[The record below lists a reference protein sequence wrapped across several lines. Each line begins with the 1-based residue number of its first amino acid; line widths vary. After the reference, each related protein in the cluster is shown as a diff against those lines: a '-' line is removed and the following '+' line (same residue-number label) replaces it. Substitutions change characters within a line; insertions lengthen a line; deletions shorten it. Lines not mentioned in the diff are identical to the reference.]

1 MTDSQEIFDRLS
13 APFMPEEIDWRVGS
27 TNGDKTKGMALAYMD
42 ARAVMDRLDNS
53 CGPQN
58 WQCQYTQAGSIMICA
73 IGIKFGDDWVW
84 KQDGAGATD
93 FEGEKGAMSD
103 AFKRAAV
110 RWGVGRYL
118 YDIKAP
124 WVAVQ
129 QFGKSFK
136 IAEDA
141 RKNLDD
147 VYEEAIK
154 RMGWGSPTEVAA
166 YKLLNAFTLDT
177 LTQPSDVEGYR
188 AKYGGMISQ
197 LRVKMR
203 QHHNNQ
209 LDRIGGPQQ
218 QAAE

>member
-1 MTDSQEIFDRLS
+1 MTDAQTIFDELS
-13 APFMPEEIDWRVGS
+13 APFPADYIDWRIGS
-27 TNGDKTKGMALAYMD
+27 TNKEKTKGLPLCYID
-42 ARAVMDRLDNS
+42 ARAAMDRLDTIV
-53 CGPQN
+53 GPAN
-58 WQCQYTQAGSIMICA
+58 WQCQYTQAGTIMICA
-73 IGIKFGDDWVW
+73 IGIKFGSEWVW

-124 WVAVQ
+124 WVEIEGQRIPPA
-129 QFGKSFK
+129 
-136 IAEDA
+136 A
-141 RKNLDD
+141 RKNLDE
-147 VYEEAIK
+147 VYEQAIQ
-154 RMGWGSPTEVAA
+154 RMGWGTPSDVAA
-166 YKLLNAFTLDT
+166 YKLLNAYVLDT
-177 LTQPSDVEGYR
+177 ITQPSDAERYR
-188 AKYGGMISQ
+188 SKYGGMISQ

-218 QAAE
+218 EAAE